1 MEAKQK
7 EQAMDDIYDKMING
21 AGGYRKLRRGE
32 HYEDVQNHQ
41 LANEIRIRERREKYM
56 REDQR
61 RDRGYDRG
69 HHGGR
74 GGGGRGGH
82 RGELNF
88 ETKKII

>member
-1 MEAKQK
+1 
-7 EQAMDDIYDKMING
+7 MDDIYDKMING

-61 RDRGYDRG
+61 RGGHDR
-69 HHGGR
+69 GR
-74 GGGGRGGH
+74 GGRGGRGGH

-88 ETKKII
+88 E